1 MVEQEFVLIGLG
13 ANLEHPRYGGPRET
27 LEAAL
32 SCLECAELRILA
44 RSRWYRSAPVPA
56 SDQPWFVNGVA
67 ALETDLDP
75 AALLARLHALEA
87 EFGRRRGRRNAARTL
102 DLDLLDY
109 RGRISRPGE
118 RPELP
123 HPRLAGRA
131 FVLLPLAEV
140 APGWRHPVSGRD
152 LRGLIAE
159 LPADQRAE
167 LLQEP
172 S

>member
-1 MVEQEFVLIGLG
+1 MADRDFVLIGLG
-13 ANLEHPRYGGPRET
+13 ANLDHPEHGGPKET

-32 SCLECAELRILA
+32 GRLEEAALRILA

-67 ALETDLDP
+67 AVETVLEP

-87 EFGRRRGRRNAARTL
+87 DFGRRRAVRNAARTL

-109 RGRISRPGE
+109 RGRVSPSGAL
-118 RPELP
+118 PELP

-140 APGWRHPVSGRD
+140 APGWRHPVSG
-152 LRGLIAE
+152 LGLKALIAR
-159 LPADQRAE
+159 LPADQQTVVLE
-167 LLQEP
+167 
-172 S
+172 